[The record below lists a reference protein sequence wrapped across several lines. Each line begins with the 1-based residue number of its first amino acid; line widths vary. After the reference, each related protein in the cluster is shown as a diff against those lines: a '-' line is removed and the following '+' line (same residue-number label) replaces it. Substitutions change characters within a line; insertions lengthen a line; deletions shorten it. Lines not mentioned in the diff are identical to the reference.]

1 MNYNKSSFLSSSSPQ
16 SNNFASIKP
25 DQEEVLKN
33 LTELNRVN
41 NELLSAL
48 KQNRN
53 HLFEGLLS
61 ERLALSEKLES
72 MSSALKNN
80 TGELSLDIQNVASKV
95 LEQDSELMIYLELK
109 VQKLKGHYQKL
120 NMMSKNQFVR

>member
-1 MNYNKSSFLSSSSPQ
+1 MTYNNNSYLSQNSSSS
-16 SNNFASIKP
+16 STKP

-41 NELLSAL
+41 DELLSAL

-61 ERLALSEKLES
+61 ERLALSEKLEF
-72 MSSALKNN
+72 MSSGLKNN
-80 TGELSLDIQNVASKV
+80 SGELSLDIQNVASKV

-109 VQKLKGHYQKL
+109 VQKLRGHYQKL
-120 NMMSKNQFVR
+120 NMMSRNQFVR

>member
-1 MNYNKSSFLSSSSPQ
+1 MTYNNNSYLSQNSSSS
-16 SNNFASIKP
+16 STKL

-41 NELLSAL
+41 DELLSAL

-61 ERLALSEKLES
+61 ERLALSEKLEF
-72 MSSALKNN
+72 MSSGLKNN
-80 TGELSLDIQNVASKV
+80 SGELSLDIQNVASKV

-109 VQKLKGHYQKL
+109 VQKLRGHYQKL
-120 NMMSKNQFVR
+120 NMMSRNQFVR